1 MALGRPISLT
11 NNVASKIISVLATS
25 NQTVFTVVGG
35 YRVNQIG
42 VFRNGVR
49 LSNNSDFTALDGS
62 TVTLI
67 NPAQI
72 NDEVLFEVQDDFRVS
87 DAIVSAASTQTIN
100 GNLSITGNVSIG
112 GSITGDISGDIDAN
126 SLNISGVATATSFSV
141 PDNGKFI
148 AGTDNDLE
156 IYHDGSNARIKNTTG
171 QLWLQSDNGIR
182 FVDSAINESFARF
195 TDNGAVELYYD
206 GTKKFDTKSDG
217 VDITGELQCDSL
229 DVDGS
234 ADISGNVTLS
244 GFVDCIRNA
253 SDGFGYLGVG
263 PGGSNEKAIFVNR
276 SGEVDLE
283 LYSNYSSSATVS
295 INSDG
300 TASFTNNVTIASS
313 GTFTGSA
320 GILLRADT
328 NQLFINGT
336 ADGSSAID
344 VKGNANIKGDGS
356 AEFAGTIWG
365 GSVDGGV
372 TATTSY
378 ASRLYN
384 NSAFPTI
391 YAKNSGNGGLWQG
404 VNSSGTPTSSIN
416 SAGTAVFG
424 PINVSSSTGYGAS
437 INLAANA
444 GDVRSQCQE
453 TASLFTQLYGAYR
466 GSNLVWSVLAN
477 GNSTFTG
484 TVSDSIGP
492 LRRLGV
498 QGASST
504 FDLAADHAG
513 KFIRMTGSGQTIG
526 VNQNIFTAGD
536 MITIFNVS
544 SGTCTINQASGVTLY
559 NAADGSTG
567 TKTLA
572 AKGLITILCT
582 ASNEFIMSGTQLS

>member
-344 VKGNANIKGDGS
+344 VKGNAIIKGDGS

-513 KFIRMTGSGQTIG
+513 KFVRMTGSGQTIG

>member
-344 VKGNANIKGDGS
+344 VKGNAIIKGDGS